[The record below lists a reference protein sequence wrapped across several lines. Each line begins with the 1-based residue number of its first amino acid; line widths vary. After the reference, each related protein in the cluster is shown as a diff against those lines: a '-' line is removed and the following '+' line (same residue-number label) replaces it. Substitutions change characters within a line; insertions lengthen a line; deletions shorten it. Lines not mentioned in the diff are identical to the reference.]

1 MLNAL
6 RKSASTWVAKVLI
19 GLLVLSFAVW
29 GVNDFIGGINRTT
42 IATVGETTVS
52 AERFDRAL
60 SIEISRL
67 QRQIQQPV
75 SRSQAVAFGIPNQ
88 VISQLVTEAALD
100 DVASKLNLGVSDEKL
115 RDDITENPAFTGP
128 DGRFDRS
135 FLQQILQ
142 SNSMTEKQFVA
153 DQRAFSER
161 RQIAEGVSGGASVPE
176 TLLKAIHVFRNESR
190 TIRTIA
196 LESNDLQEIPAPSEQ
211 DLTSYFDDNK
221 ARYRAPEYRSV
232 SLIRLTLDD
241 VMDAEAVS
249 DDDARR
255 IYDERKDRF
264 SEPEKRRVEQL
275 VFPDKEEADAAK
287 AKLNEGT
294 DWETLLEQRG
304 VAPGDIDLGLV
315 AREDIIDQ
323 SVADAVFSMA
333 EGSVSDVIEGRFGP
347 ILARVTDIQ
356 LASTRPFEE
365 VAGDIKQEIARD
377 EAIDQIFSVRDAVED
392 SIAGGASLA
401 EVATA
406 NGLTLRQVAAVSETG
421 LDESDTVITDLPL
434 SAELISGM
442 YASDIGIENPPL
454 EGDNEFV
461 WYEVTGVT
469 PERERTLEEVSDRV
483 QEDWIR
489 DETAKALDALASS
502 LAGNLKSDVSFT
514 ALAEAR
520 DKPITPYEGIT
531 RLEGKEGL
539 AAANIATIF
548 EAKADS
554 FGFLTPADP
563 TQRLLFQV
571 TEVTVPAY
579 FEEEQSARQIA
590 EAVAPA
596 IENEL
601 LVQYVAELQT
611 NLGVSLNQALLSQML
626 AGTPDQRR

>member
-1 MLNAL
+1 M
-6 RKSASTWVAKVLI
+6 I
-19 GLLVLSFAVW
+19 
-29 GVNDFIGGINRTT
+29 I
-42 IATVGETTVS
+42 
-52 AERFDRAL
+52 
-60 SIEISRL
+60 
-67 QRQIQQPV
+67 
-75 SRSQAVAFGIPNQ
+75 
-88 VISQLVTEAALD
+88 
-100 DVASKLNLGVSDEKL
+100 
-115 RDDITENPAFTGP
+115 
-128 DGRFDRS
+128 
-135 FLQQILQ
+135 
-142 SNSMTEKQFVA
+142 
-153 DQRAFSER
+153 
-161 RQIAEGVSGGASVPE
+161 
-176 TLLKAIHVFRNESR
+176 
-190 TIRTIA
+190 
-196 LESNDLQEIPAPSEQ
+196 
-211 DLTSYFDDNK
+211 
-221 ARYRAPEYRSV
+221 
-232 SLIRLTLDD
+232 
-241 VMDAEAVS
+241 
-249 DDDARR
+249 
-255 IYDERKDRF
+255 
-264 SEPEKRRVEQL
+264 KRRVEQL